1 MRPTARIPSSSSDQP
16 PRKPAIRSGSRRL
29 IAPVIAEHHTHGG
42 DRPLLTLEF
51 ASQRSDFRSPLEA
64 EPLDVILKQLFVGA
78 RPPRPAPA
86 VRAGFRLLGDRYAFG
101 PSRDLPV
108 NELEMV
114 TRLSPRRLHAGQKNA
129 GTDRIHG
136 LITRACQLMKDDGPS

>member
-16 PRKPAIRSGSRRL
+16 PRKPAIRTGSRRL
-29 IAPVIAEHHTHGG
+29 IAPVIAERHTHGG
-42 DRPLLTLEF
+42 DRPLLTLQF
-51 ASQRSDFRSPLEA
+51 ASQGRDFRSPLEA

-101 PSRDLPV
+101 PARDLPV
-108 NELEMV
+108 RSRWWRVSRRAASMRDRR
-114 TRLSPRRLHAGQKNA
+114 TR
-129 GTDRIHG
+129 G
-136 LITRACQLMKDDGPS
+136 LTGLMD